1 MKIYDTAFLIPVH
14 PPKYTHVY
22 DMINSFIT
30 NNICMDVYIVFS
42 NIEDYDMFLM
52 KDYIKPIIVSG
63 SLNNKSI
70 ITFKKFYGLK
80 HLSNSSYEYIIVCD
94 SETAIISENFTA
106 ENITEKLSN
115 IFINKKIYAGDIS
128 HLDDLSTK
136 LYLTNI
142 TTSCASLF
150 SDSEYEHLRKI
161 TNNFNLYFWWSDIPV
176 YKREH
181 LASFFNK
188 IDYTNIEYA
197 HFDHVIYQLYMIL
210 TENFQI
216 VDTTPITHTQWSLE
230 MLNTCDLDILSKLLK
245 LDYGFGWVTKKMYTL
260 RNYNFLMINKTLLIY
275 HLDR

>member
-22 DMINSFIT
+22 EMINSFRE
-30 NNICMDVYIVFS
+30 NNICIDLYTVFS
-42 NIEDYDMFLM
+42 NNEDYQMFLM

-80 HLSNSSYEYIIVCD
+80 HLANSSYEYIIVCD
-94 SETAIISENFTA
+94 SETTIIPENFTS

-115 IFINKKIYAGDIS
+115 IFTNKKIYAGDIS
-128 HLDDLSTK
+128 QLDDASTK
-136 LYLTNI
+136 DFLTSI
-142 TTSCASLF
+142 TRSCASLF
-150 SDSEYEHLRKI
+150 SGSQYEHLRNI

-181 LASFFNK
+181 LVSFFNI
-188 IDYTNIEYA
+188 IDYTNIEYV
-197 HFDHVIYQLYMIL
+197 HFDHVIYQLYMVIK
-210 TENFQI
+210 EDFQI
-216 VDTTPITHTQWSLE
+216 VDTTPITNTKWSLE
-230 MLNTCDLDILSKLLK
+230 MLDTDNLDILSKLLTI
-245 LDYGFGWVTKKMYTL
+245 DYGFGWVTKKMYRS